1 METAQIHGGLTVGIP
16 EGFHVMDD
24 AELKLRFPD
33 GIAERWA
40 IRDEERHI
48 VFTIIWHDAP
58 SGLLAKLVSTR
69 SLAERVEK
77 LTAKSLKHRG
87 FRLAGRVD
95 RELCGTEAKG
105 FSCGYTV
112 QDVSQSAEIIV
123 LRNGLTC
130 YTLYCIM
137 QSDCLDQAR
146 PAYEEIL
153 ASLSF

>member
-1 METAQIHGGLTVGIP
+1 METARIHGGLTVGIP

-95 RELCGTEAKG
+95 CELCGTEAKG

-123 LRNGLTC
+123 LRNGLAC

>member
-1 METAQIHGGLTVGIP
+1 METTQIHGGLTVGIP

-24 AELKLRFPD
+24 AELKMRFPD

-40 IRDEERHI
+40 IRDEERHV

-77 LTAKSLKHRG
+77 LTAKRLKHQG

-95 RELCGTEAKG
+95 RELCGTEALG

-146 PAYEEIL
+146 PAYEESL

>member
-1 METAQIHGGLTVGIP
+1 METARIHGGLTVGIP

-40 IRDEERHI
+40 IRDEGRHV

>member
-24 AELKLRFPD
+24 AELKMRFPD

-40 IRDEERHI
+40 IRDEKRHV

-77 LTAKSLKHRG
+77 LTAKRLKHQG

>member
-1 METAQIHGGLTVGIP
+1 MALGNKTLDDLLTPISKQL
-16 EGFHVMDD
+16 EH
-24 AELKLRFPD
+24 D
-33 GIAERWA
+33 G
-40 IRDEERHI
+40 
-48 VFTIIWHDAP
+48 V
-58 SGLLAKLVSTR
+58 
-69 SLAERVEK
+69 AERVEK
-77 LTAKSLKHRG
+77 LTAKSLKSRDYR
-87 FRLAGRVD
+87 FAGRVS
-95 RELCGTEAKG
+95 RELCGTEALG

-112 QDVSQSAEIIV
+112 QDVPQSAEIMV

>member
-1 METAQIHGGLTVGIP
+1 METTQIHGGLTVGIP

-24 AELKLRFPD
+24 AELKMRFPD

-40 IRDEERHI
+40 IRDEKRHV

-77 LTAKSLKHRG
+77 LTAKRLKHQG

>member
-1 METAQIHGGLTVGIP
+1 METMQIHGGLTVGIP

-112 QDVSQSAEIIV
+112 QDVPQSAEIMV